1 MAGITSPSMGAPMS
15 LEHLLPAEDWRALQ
29 DSMNQEAFAPGE
41 HLVHQGA
48 LEPPF
53 YIIREGVASVVA
65 QGPNGDLRELGR
77 IGAGECVGEMS
88 LLTGDPASADV
99 VALTPVRVYSA
110 SQAKLASLDDLRSRV
125 IEALSAILA
134 ARLKQANERLLTL
147 SSATSHVITCDGGG
161 LDALRGL
168 PAAIADVVDGRV
180 LVLLIGAHAATAVE
194 SSERVDV
201 RAVGADEAA
210 DLSRILH
217 RASHEYA
224 EILIF
229 TNEPA
234 LPYMNVDPTKMVFVA
249 HERELRRLPADVP
262 MTARIAVIGD
272 ESWTQ
277 PGLRRLSDQCGRQV
291 VAVTPAH
298 GSSNGNVPSGAEP
311 IARLARTLTGRQVG
325 LALGSGAAKG
335 LAHLG
340 VLRALTEIN
349 VPIDIVSGCSI
360 GAAIA
365 AGVAARMDLDELTE
379 LTTKAAGRAIRPTLP
394 LRSFLSNAGVRDE
407 LKRLAEERRIEDLD
421 LPLAVVATDLFRRS
435 EVTFTTGLIWPR
447 LVASMAI
454 PGAYPPSAALGS
466 YLVDGGVLN
475 PGPVQQ
481 CRDLG
486 AGVVIGVRLTATRT
500 SPRER
505 LDFKPKMPLAV
516 ETIMRT
522 FEIML
527 NRISEVS
534 HEHADVNVEVCVDGG
549 GGVRDFK
556 RAEEIAELGYRA
568 TMAAAA
574 SLTSAMPYVKAAS

>member
-1 MAGITSPSMGAPMS
+1 MS
-15 LEHLLPAEDWRALQ
+15 LEQLLPAEDWRALQ
-29 DSMNQEAFAPGE
+29 ECMSQEEFAPGE
-41 HLVHQGA
+41 HLVHQGV

-77 IGAGECVGEMS
+77 IGAGECIGEMS

-99 VALTPVRVYSA
+99 VALTPLRVYSA
-110 SQAKLASLDDLRSRV
+110 SQAKLASLDELRSRV

-147 SSATSHVITCDGGG
+147 SSATSHVISCDAGG
-161 LDALRGL
+161 LDALRRL
-168 PAAIADVVDGRV
+168 PAAVAQIVDGRV
-180 LVLLIGAHAATAVE
+180 LALLIGGHAATPFE
-194 SSERVDV
+194 GSERVDV
-201 RAVGADEAA
+201 RTVGADEAP

-217 RASHEYA
+217 RAAHEYA

-229 TNEPA
+229 TPEPA
-234 LPYMNVDPTKMVFVA
+234 LPYMSVDPGKMVFVA
-249 HERELRRLPADVP
+249 HERDLRRLPAEVP
-262 MTARIAVIGD
+262 TTARIAAIGE

-277 PGLRRLSDQCGRQV
+277 PGLRRLSDACGRQV
-291 VAVTPAH
+291 VAVVPSG
-298 GSSNGNVPSGAEP
+298 GSSNDDGA

-340 VLRALTEIN
+340 VLRALTEMK
-349 VPIDIVSGCSI
+349 VPLDVVSGCSI

-394 LRSFLSNAGVRDE
+394 LHSFLSNAGVRDE

-475 PGPVQQ
+475 PVPVRQA
-481 CRDLG
+481 RDLG

-505 LDFKPKMPLAV
+505 LDFKPKMPLAI

-534 HEHADVNVEVCVDGG
+534 HEHADVNIEVCIDGG

-556 RAEEIAELGYRA
+556 RAEEIANEGYRA

-574 SLTSAMPYVKAAS
+574 SLTTAMPYVKAAS

>member
-1 MAGITSPSMGAPMS
+1 M
-15 LEHLLPAEDWRALQ
+15 
-29 DSMNQEAFAPGE
+29 
-41 HLVHQGA
+41 
-48 LEPPF
+48 
-53 YIIREGVASVVA
+53 
-65 QGPNGDLRELGR
+65 
-77 IGAGECVGEMS
+77 
-88 LLTGDPASADV
+88 
-99 VALTPVRVYSA
+99 
-110 SQAKLASLDDLRSRV
+110 
-125 IEALSAILA
+125 
-134 ARLKQANERLLTL
+134 
-147 SSATSHVITCDGGG
+147 
-161 LDALRGL
+161 
-168 PAAIADVVDGRV
+168 V
-180 LVLLIGAHAATAVE
+180 L
-194 SSERVDV
+194 
-201 RAVGADEAA
+201 
-210 DLSRILH
+210 
-217 RASHEYA
+217 
-224 EILIF
+224 
-229 TNEPA
+229 
-234 LPYMNVDPTKMVFVA
+234 VA
-249 HERELRRLPADVP
+249 HERDLRRLPADVP
-262 MTARIAVIGD
+262 LTARIAVIGE

-298 GSSNGNVPSGAEP
+298 GSSNGNAPSGAEP

-340 VLRALTEIN
+340 VLRALTEMK
-349 VPIDIVSGCSI
+349 VPLDVVSGCSI

-394 LRSFLSNAGVRDE
+394 LHSFLSNAGVRDE

-475 PGPVQQ
+475 PVPVQQ

>member
-1 MAGITSPSMGAPMS
+1 MAGIATTSMGATMS
-15 LEHLLPAEDWRALQ
+15 LEHLLPADDWRALQ
-29 DSMNQEAFAPGE
+29 DSMAQEEFTPGE
-41 HLVHQGA
+41 HLVHQGS

-77 IGAGECVGEMS
+77 IGAGECIGEMS

-99 VALTPVRVYSA
+99 VALTPVSVYSA

-180 LVLLIGAHAATAVE
+180 LVLLIGAHAATAME
-194 SSERVDV
+194 GGERVDV

-217 RASHEYA
+217 RAAHDYA

-229 TNEPA
+229 SNEPA
-234 LPYMNVDPTKMVFVA
+234 LPYMTVDPTKMLFVA
-249 HERELRRLPADVP
+249 HERDLRRLPPEVP
-262 MTARIAVIGD
+262 VTARIAVIGD

-277 PGLRRLSDQCGRQV
+277 PGLRRLADQCGRQV
-291 VAVTPAH
+291 VAVTPAS
-298 GSSNGNVPSGAEP
+298 GSSDGGDLV
-311 IARLARTLTGRQVG
+311 ARLARTLTGRQVG

-340 VLRALTEIN
+340 VLRALTEIK

-475 PGPVQQ
+475 PVPVQQ